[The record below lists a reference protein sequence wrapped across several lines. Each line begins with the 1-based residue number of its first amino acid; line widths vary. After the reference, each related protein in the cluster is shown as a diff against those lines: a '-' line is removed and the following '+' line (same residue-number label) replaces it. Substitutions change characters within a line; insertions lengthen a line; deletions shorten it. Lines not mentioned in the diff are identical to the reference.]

1 MNNDKIDASEQ
12 SRRVICPVYIFPQRA
27 YRTSYRALER
37 TFSDVTPRRSRI
49 AIFLQKNVQLL
60 TYIVRQA
67 RVTLSLSLCLS
78 CDLTSFA
85 RAPQIYCRKFDER
98 NAQSVSRRRCT
109 WDRSRFCSRVTSRV
123 SGPYPATRR
132 GAARRPID

>member
-67 RVTLSLSLCLS
+67 RVTLSLSL
-78 CDLTSFA
+78 
-85 RAPQIYCRKFDER
+85 
-98 NAQSVSRRRCT
+98 SVVRLNVIRTRTANILQEVRRT
-109 WDRSRFCSRVTSRV
+109 
-123 SGPYPATRR
+123 
-132 GAARRPID
+132 